1 MTVLYQDVRASLLHP
16 RTLIIV
22 GGSRGIGRAACRHF
36 ADQGDRVIAV
46 SRTPAVAGTWV
57 QADLATDAGV
67 DAVAAA
73 VGYGAAD
80 ALLYLGGT
88 WEDGAFTDTFRF
100 AKSPPAET
108 RRVLAVNLAAPI
120 LLAQALAP
128 ALARSANPRI
138 VLMGALSGRDNA
150 ASVEVA
156 NTGSKFGLRG
166 AAQALRLALPGTGI
180 TVINPG
186 NVATPEVEADIAE
199 GRFGAQVPIPMA
211 DVLAALDFV
220 LGASQATTVAEID
233 LVQRHAA

>member
-1 MTVLYQDVRASLLHP
+1 MSAPSASSP
-16 RTLIIV
+16 RTLVIV
-22 GGSRGIGRAACRHF
+22 GGSRGIGAAACRHF
-36 ADQGDRVIAV
+36 AARGDRVIAV
-46 SRTPAVAGTWV
+46 SRSPAVAGTWV
-57 QADLATDAGV
+57 QADVATDAGV
-67 DAVAAA
+67 AAVA
-73 VGYGAAD
+73 GAAGDSTVD

-88 WEDGAFTDTFRF
+88 WEEGAFTDAFRF
-100 AKSPPAET
+100 AASRPAET
-108 RRVLAVNLAAPI
+108 RHVLAVNLAAPI

-156 NTGSKFGLRG
+156 NTASKFGLRG
-166 AAQALRLALPGTGI
+166 AAQALRLALPGTGV

-211 DVLAALDFV
+211 DLLAALDFV
-220 LGASQATTVAEID
+220 LGSSAATTVAEID